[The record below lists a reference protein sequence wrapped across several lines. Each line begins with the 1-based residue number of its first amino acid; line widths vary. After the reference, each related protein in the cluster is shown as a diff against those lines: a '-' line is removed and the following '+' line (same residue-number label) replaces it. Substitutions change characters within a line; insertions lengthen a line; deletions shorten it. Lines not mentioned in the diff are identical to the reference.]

1 MAEGQIND
9 DRNSNGTPGD
19 KKPGGVSLVG
29 WMMNVVSNGRD
40 ARDRKHKRRWDAYE
54 RTFRGF
60 HNDMDKT
67 REGER
72 SKLIAPALLQA
83 IDATAATIEDAI
95 FSRAQWFDTQDD
107 FGDQEPGDVSTMRKA
122 LTEDLDLAGV
132 PDAISK
138 IILNGCL
145 YGTGVGK
152 LNVVKKEVKTI
163 EKTQQGPKVKS
174 QIRPLVTLEPVPPWE
189 FVIDAQARRLEDALF
204 LAHETHVPRNTVYT
218 KIRKGTYRN
227 VPISG
232 FHQTK
237 LPRPAGEA
245 SVEESTAHNK
255 DDGAVWI
262 TEYYGLVPVDKVN
275 GYIKGGVK
283 KEDIRGDRMVEVI
296 ATIANE
302 AELLRVMVNP
312 FLMKDRPIIAY
323 QHDIVPGQFWG
334 RGVAEKGWNAQRALD
349 AELRARMDA
358 LGLLTS
364 PMMGADI
371 TRLPRNPDMRVR
383 PGKVWLT
390 RGRPSEVLEPV
401 ILGNIDPSTFNQS
414 SEMERLVQVATG
426 SIESNAPLNS
436 DRRNET
442 ASGISMIQSSA
453 LKRMRRTM
461 WNLERQFLNPLIRK
475 STWRLMQVNSQ
486 RYPNDFD
493 FVVKGSMGIVSR
505 EFEQSNLTALLSV
518 VSPDSPNYNLILKG
532 VIELSGTPKRDEL
545 LAAMEEASKPDPEAQ
560 KKQAEMQQLEMAM
573 AQAALQKEQAEIEK
587 IKADIALVVA
597 KTEHEIV
604 NKDLEDEKIDIQAAN
619 AVIGREKAKMGH
631 RQNEIA
637 SERNEIDRIKATKE
651 AKKPATKG

>member
-1 MAEGQIND
+1 MIND
-9 DRNSNGTPGD
+9 PLGANNMPGD
-19 KKPGGVSLVG
+19 RADANKPSGLPIVQWV
-29 WMMNVVSNGRD
+29 MNVVANSRESRD
-40 ARDRKHKRRWDAYE
+40 TNYKARWDQYE

-60 HNDMDKT
+60 HSSQDKT

-83 IDATAATIEDAI
+83 IDSTAATIEDAI
-95 FSRAQWFDTQDD
+95 FGRDQWFDALDD
-107 FGDQEPGDVSTMRKA
+107 INDSEREDVEITR
-122 LTEDLDLAGV
+122 LNLNEDFETAGV

-152 LNVVKKEVKTI
+152 INVMSKEIRKI
-163 EKTQQGPKVKS
+163 ERTDLGPKVRS
-174 QIRPLVTLEPVPPWE
+174 EIRPLVTLEPIPPWE
-189 FVIDAQARRLEDALF
+189 YVIDSQARTQADALF
-204 LAHETHVPRNTVYT
+204 EAHETHVPRNAVHA
-218 KIRKGTYRN
+218 KIRKGIYRN

-232 FHQTK
+232 FNPHK
-237 LPRPAGEA
+237 VPRPGGKE
-245 SVEESTAHNK
+245 SVDQTHAHNK
-255 DDGAVWI
+255 DDGSVWV
-262 TEYYGLVPVDKVN
+262 TEYYGKVPAHMVRPLVEVKPEDVEGN
-275 GYIKGGVK
+275 G
-283 KEDIRGDRMVEVI
+283 MVECI
-296 ATIANE
+296 LTIANSS
-302 AELLRVMVNP
+302 ELLRIMVNP
-312 FLMKDRPIIAY
+312 FFMKDRPIVAY
-323 QHDIVPGQFWG
+323 QHDVVPGKFWG

-426 SIESNAPLNS
+426 AIESNAPLNN

-461 WNLERQFLNPLIRK
+461 WNLERQFLNPLVRK
-475 STWRLMQVNSQ
+475 STWRLMQFNPQ
-486 RYPNDFD
+486 RYPQDLE
-493 FVVKGSMGIVSR
+493 FVVKGTMGIVAR

-518 VSPDSPNYNLILKG
+518 VPPESPAYQTILKG
-532 VIELSGTPKRDEL
+532 VVELSATPKRDEL
-545 LAAMEEASKPDPEAQ
+545 LKQIEAAFEPDPAQVEAQ
-560 KKQAEMQQLEMAM
+560 QQQMQAEMQAMQLENEK
-573 AQAALQKEQAEIEK
+573 LKAEVQEIMSEVK
-587 IKADIALVVA
+587 LNEAKAHYERVKA
-597 KTEHEIV
+597 
-604 NKDLEDEKIDIQAAN
+604 DLEDEKVDIQAAN
-619 AVIGREKAKMGH
+619 AVIGREKAKATH
-631 RQNEIA
+631 KQNEIA
-637 SERNEIDRIKATKE
+637 EERNKIDAMKV
-651 AKKPATKG
+651 KKQNVQS